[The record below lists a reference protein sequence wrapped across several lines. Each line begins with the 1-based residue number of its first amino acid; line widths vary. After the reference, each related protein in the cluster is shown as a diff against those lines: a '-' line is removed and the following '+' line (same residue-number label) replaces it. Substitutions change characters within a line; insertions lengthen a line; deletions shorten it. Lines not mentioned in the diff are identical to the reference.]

1 MASTRSSS
9 RSASPD
15 LDAVVVGAGP
25 NGLAAA
31 VTLAEAGCSVLLI
44 EARGSVGGASRSA
57 ELTLPGFLH
66 DTCSAIYPL
75 TVGSPFFRRL
85 PLERYGLRWIHPPV
99 AMAHP
104 FGDGS
109 AAVLSQ
115 DWDETGESFG
125 NAADARAWR
134 RLFEPFVR
142 SWWDLADAALG
153 PLRLPVPRH
162 PFLMA
167 RFGLRGLRSA
177 RSLAARFRGF
187 RARALFAG
195 IAGHSFLPLERVPT
209 ASFGLILGASGH
221 AVGWPQPEG
230 GAQRIPDALAAVLLE
245 SGGEI
250 RTGWTV
256 KSLHELP
263 SARMTL
269 LDLTP
274 AQLLRLGGTTRWPA
288 GYRRRLERYRYGPG
302 VFKVDWA
309 LDGPIPWRA
318 EACRRAGTIHLGG
331 TLEEIAASERAS
343 WSGSQPERPF
353 VLLGQPSVFDPSRAP
368 EGAHTA
374 WAYCHVPHGS
384 SADRTAAIEEQVE
397 RFAPGF
403 RSLVR
408 ARRSMDAAALEAYDP
423 NLVGGDI
430 NGGAALLS
438 QLFTRPV
445 ARLVPYATPDPQVFL
460 CSAST
465 PPSGGVHG
473 LCGYHAARAALR
485 RWGPKPVR
493 AAGGAWRRPAEA
505 EEGGGS

>member
-1 MASTRSSS
+1 MATR
-9 RSASPD
+9 SPD
-15 LDAVVVGAGP
+15 LDAVVVGGGP

-31 VTLAEAGCSVLLI
+31 VTLAQAGCSVLLV
-44 EARGSVGGASRSA
+44 EARGTVGGAARSA

-66 DTCSAIYPL
+66 DICSAIFPL
-75 TVGSPFFRRL
+75 AVGSPFFRRL
-85 PLERYGLRWIHPPV
+85 PLERYGLRWIQTPL
-99 AMAHP
+99 ALAHP
-104 FGDGS
+104 FDDGS

-115 DWDETGESFG
+115 DWEETGESFG
-125 NAADARAWR
+125 EPADARAWR
-134 RLFEPFVR
+134 RLFEPFAR
-142 SWWDLADAALG
+142 SWWALADAALG
-153 PLRLPVPRH
+153 PLRIPPRH
-162 PFLMA
+162 PFLLA

-177 RSLAARFRGF
+177 TAVASRFRGS
-187 RARALFAG
+187 RARGLFAG
-195 IAGHSFLPLERVPT
+195 LAGHSFLPLERIPAAAV
-209 ASFGLILGASGH
+209 GLILGASGH
-221 AVGWPQPEG
+221 AVGWPQAAG
-230 GAQRIPDALAAVLLE
+230 GTQRIPDALAAVLAE
-245 SGGEI
+245 AGGEI

-263 SARMTL
+263 PARMVL

-274 AQLLRLGGTTRWPA
+274 AQLLRLGGTRWPDR
-288 GYRRRLERYRYGPG
+288 YRRRLALYRYGLG

-309 LDGPIPWRA
+309 LDGPIPWKA
-318 EACRRAGTIHLGG
+318 EACGRAGTIHLGG
-331 TLEEIAASERAS
+331 TLEEIAAAERDS
-343 WSGSQPERPF
+343 WNGRQPERPF
-353 VLLGQPSVFDPSRAP
+353 VLVGQPSRFDPSRAP
-368 EGAHTA
+368 AGAHTA

-384 SADRTAAIEEQVE
+384 SADRTAAIEDQME

-408 ARRSMDAAALEAYDP
+408 ARRTMDAAALEAYDP

-445 ARLVPYATPDPQVFL
+445 ARLVPYSTPDPRVFL

-485 RWGPKPVR
+485 RWP
-493 AAGGAWRRPAEA
+493 RPAR
-505 EEGGGS
+505 GSLAHPLRST

>member
-1 MASTRSSS
+1 MATSRN
-9 RSASPD
+9 RSAPPD

-44 EARGSVGGASRSA
+44 EARGTIGGASRSA

-66 DTCSAIYPL
+66 DSCSAIYPL

-85 PLERYGLRWIHPPV
+85 APELERHGLRWIQPPI

-104 FGDGS
+104 FDDGS

-115 DWDETGESFG
+115 NWEETGESFG
-125 NAADARAWR
+125 NAADGRAWR

-142 SWWDLADAALG
+142 SWWDLAEAALG

-167 RFGLRGLRSA
+167 HFGLLGLRPA
-177 RSLAARFRGF
+177 RSVAARFKSF
-187 RARALFAG
+187 RARALFGG
-195 IAGHSFLPLERVPT
+195 IAGHSFIPLERIPT

-221 AVGWPQPEG
+221 AVGWPQPDG
-230 GAQRIPDALAAVLLE
+230 GAQRIPDALAAVLRE
-245 SGGEI
+245 HGGEI
-250 RTGWTV
+250 RTNWTV

-263 SARMTL
+263 SARMIL

-274 AQLLRLGGTTRWPA
+274 AQLLRLGGTRWPA

-331 TLEEIAASERAS
+331 TFEEIAASERAS
-343 WSGSQPERPF
+343 WSGSQPGRPF

-384 SADRTAAIEEQVE
+384 TADRTAAIEEQIE

-403 RSLVR
+403 RGLIR

-445 ARLVPYATPDPQVFL
+445 ARLVPYATPDPRVFL

-485 RWGPKPVR
+485 RWGARPVR
-493 AAGGAWRRPAEA
+493 AADAWRRPAEA